1 MSTIAWIGLG
11 HMGLPMTKNLLR
23 AGHAV
28 RGFDLSEP
36 AMHAAAEAGVT
47 TCASAAEALDGA
59 EVVFTMLPK
68 GEHSLAAY
76 GGDEGIFATAAPGTL
91 LIDSSTID
99 VASCQQLHDR
109 AKEAGF
115 EFVDAPVSGGI
126 AGAEKGTLAFMVGG
140 EEAAVEKAR
149 PFIEPMAGN
158 VIATGAP
165 TTGQA
170 AKICN
175 NLMLFINMVSTSE
188 AAVLA
193 DRLGLDHSL
202 FYSIAKVSSGDSWPL
217 RTWYPYPGVV
227 ETSPAN
233 DDFAP
238 TFTADLALKDIN
250 LALAAG
256 EDTDTELT
264 LGTIVKDMLKQVS
277 DAGSGG
283 KDCSIVKKLVDG
295 SFDA

>member
-1 MSTIAWIGLG
+1 
-11 HMGLPMTKNLLR
+11 
-23 AGHAV
+23 
-28 RGFDLSEP
+28 
-36 AMHAAAEAGVT
+36 
-47 TCASAAEALDGA
+47 
-59 EVVFTMLPK
+59 
-68 GEHSLAAY
+68 
-76 GGDEGIFATAAPGTL
+76 
-91 LIDSSTID
+91 
-99 VASCQQLHDR
+99 
-109 AKEAGF
+109 
-115 EFVDAPVSGGI
+115 
-126 AGAEKGTLAFMVGG
+126 MVGG

-149 PFIEPMAGN
+149 TYIEPMAGN
-158 VIATGAP
+158 IIATGAP

-193 DRLGLDHSL
+193 DRLGLDHSV

-227 ETSPAN
+227 DTSPAN

-238 TFTADLALKDIN
+238 TFTADLALKDIK
-250 LALAAG
+250 LAMAAG
-256 EDTDTELT
+256 QDTGTDLT
-264 LGTIVKDMLKQVS
+264 LGTMVTKMLQQIS

-295 SFDA
+295 TFEA